1 MTPISVG
8 GAWTRRGIQTRVVF
22 LMGLGMLASLGVLGG
37 TSWVHLNSLTGQLL
51 DERTLLAR
59 SVAEHLDYIVRGE
72 MQSLQGLAS
81 SLQAGDWPGPAQGLQ
96 GDDLRETY
104 LRSHLFES
112 VFLLDPR
119 GSLVGRQPAAQL
131 SAPGPPPDLP
141 AIQAALGTG
150 RPTASDLVRADGG
163 SKLLYVFVPVRNW
176 QGLVIALAGGAID
189 PAGPRFASV
198 LEPFRLG
205 ATGSADLLDSR
216 GVVIGSS
223 DKSRLFAP
231 SEHAASLGQAIRRRQ
246 AVVTTTGRGEAREV
260 VALDPL
266 VSAPWAIIVR
276 QSEREALAQVFTLR
290 RTLLWLAPSLLAV
303 ALLFAWGAARSVR
316 HSLAIL
322 SDAAGR
328 IATGELT
335 RPIPPLPEDEV
346 GQLGRSLERMRVA
359 LASSIEKVAKANQE
373 LELRVEERTRELA
386 RLNEQLKEREERR
399 GETLRK
405 VISAQEDERK
415 RIARELHDETSQ
427 ELSALAMGLETA
439 LTAFPSDLSRTRL
452 AEAKALTVRALEELH
467 RLILDLRPSVL
478 DDLGLLSA
486 IRWSAERHLEP
497 RGIAVRCEFGD
508 VETRFAPE
516 VETALFR
523 VVQEAITNIAR
534 HSKADTALIQCAE
547 RDGKLT
553 IEIEDDGEGFD
564 LAGLPPPGSR
574 QRGLGLLGMRER
586 VELLGGALEVDSAP
600 GQGVRILLTVPL
612 SAETSHG

>member
-81 SLQAGDWPGPAQGLQ
+81 SLQAGDWPGPSHGPQ
-96 GDDLRETY
+96 GDNLRETY

-112 VFLLDPR
+112 VFLLDPG
-119 GSLVGRQPAAQL
+119 GSMVGRQPAAQS

-150 RPTASDLVRADGG
+150 RPTASDLVRADAG
-163 SKLLYVFVPVRNW
+163 SGLLYVFVPVRNW
-176 QGLVIALAGGAID
+176 QGLVIALAGGRLTRRTTLR
-189 PAGPRFASV
+189 PV
-198 LEPFRLG
+198 LEPF
-205 ATGSADLLDSR
+205 GSGPPAQPTCST
-216 GVVIGSS
+216 
-223 DKSRLFAP
+223 A
-231 SEHAASLGQAIRRRQ
+231 AASDREFRAACSRRANTPPRS
-246 AVVTTTGRGEAREV
+246 ARRSAAGRPSTTTGRGEAR
-260 VALDPL
+260 AGRRADPW
-266 VSAPWAIIVR
+266 SRRRGIIVR
-276 QSEREALAQVFTLR
+276 QSEREALAQVFTR
-290 RTLLWLAPSLLAV
+290 GGRCCGWLHRCSPSRSSSRGAPP
-303 ALLFAWGAARSVR
+303 GVR

-415 RIARELHDETSQ
+415 RNARELHDETSQ

-452 AEAKALTVRALEELH
+452 AEAKAL
-467 RLILDLRPSVL
+467 RP
-478 DDLGLLSA
+478 
-486 IRWSAERHLEP
+486 RP
-497 RGIAVRCEFGD
+497 RGAPPAHPRPAAVSPR
-508 VETRFAPE
+508 
-516 VETALFR
+516 
-523 VVQEAITNIAR
+523 
-534 HSKADTALIQCAE
+534 
-547 RDGKLT
+547 
-553 IEIEDDGEGFD
+553 
-564 LAGLPPPGSR
+564 
-574 QRGLGLLGMRER
+574 
-586 VELLGGALEVDSAP
+586 
-600 GQGVRILLTVPL
+600 
-612 SAETSHG
+612 

>member
-1 MTPISVG
+1 MTPISVSS
-8 GAWTRRGIQTRVVF
+8 AWTRRGIQTRVVF

-51 DERTLLAR
+51 EERTLLAR
-59 SVAEHLDYIVRGE
+59 SVAEHLDYVVRGE
-72 MQSLQGLAS
+72 MESLQGLAS
-81 SLQAGDWPGPAQGLQ
+81 SLQASDAPDQTQPAER
-96 GDDLRETY
+96 DRVRETY
-104 LRSHLFES
+104 LRSHLLES
-112 VFLLDPR
+112 VFLVDPN
-119 GSLVGRQPAAQL
+119 GGIVTRQPAAQS
-131 SAPGPPPDLP
+131 SAPGPRPDLP
-141 AIQAALGTG
+141 EIQTAFRTG
-150 RPTASDLVRADGG
+150 RPTVSALVHSGTDSGR
-163 SKLLYVFVPVRNW
+163 LYVFVPVRNW
-176 QGLVIALAGGAID
+176 RSLIVALAGGEIN
-189 PAGPRFASV
+189 PAGQRFVSI

-205 ATGSADLLDSR
+205 TTGSADLVDSH

-223 DKSRLFAP
+223 DKNRVFLP
-231 SEHAASLGQAIRRRQ
+231 SEHATALDESIRGRLTT
-246 AVVTTTGRGEAREV
+246 VTTIGRGEAREV
-260 VALDPL
+260 VALAPL
-266 VSAPWAIIVR
+266 ASAPWTIIVR
-276 QSEREALAQVFTLR
+276 QREREALAQVFTLR

-316 HSLAIL
+316 HSLAVL

-328 IATGELT
+328 IAAGELT
-335 RPIPPLPEDEV
+335 RPIPGLPEDEV

-359 LASSIEKVAKANQE
+359 LRSSIETVARANQE
-373 LELRVEERTRELA
+373 LERRVEERTRELE
-386 RLNEQLKEREERR
+386 RLNQQLKEREERR

-415 RIARELHDETSQ
+415 RIARELHDATSQ
-427 ELSALAMGLETA
+427 ELSALAIGLETA
-439 LTAFPSDLSRTRL
+439 LAAFPSDLSKTRL

-497 RGIAVRCEFGD
+497 KGIAVRCEFGD
-508 VETRFAPE
+508 IETRFAPE

-547 RDGKLT
+547 RDGNLT

-564 LAGLPPPGSR
+564 MAGLPPPGSR

-586 VELLGGALEVDSAP
+586 VELLGGTLEVDSAP
-600 GQGVRILLTVPL
+600 GQGVRIMLTVPL
-612 SAETSHG
+612 STETTHG